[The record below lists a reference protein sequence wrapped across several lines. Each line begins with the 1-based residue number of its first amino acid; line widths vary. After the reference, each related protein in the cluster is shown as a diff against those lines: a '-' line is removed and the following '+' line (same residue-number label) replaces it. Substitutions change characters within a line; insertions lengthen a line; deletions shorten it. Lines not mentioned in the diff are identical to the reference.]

1 MDDGAVVYLI
11 GPKPHVR
18 CALRYKSFLKLCD
31 QLAMKNL
38 RRPKKVEVTIQQD
51 LVNTKAFFS
60 RNPKQQRM
68 RWGLNTGCFHKKK
81 NLLIWDCAFLF
92 FFFLSFL
99 FSFFFF
105 KLLKEVQTKLKF
117 LRNLPTLKYGIQHV
131 EVQGANNMNVTH
143 NTPVI
148 FWNVLYFTVTNF
160 VFQECVNF

>member
-68 RWGLNTGCFHKKK
+68 R
-81 NLLIWDCAFLF
+81 
-92 FFFLSFL
+92 
-99 FSFFFF
+99 
-105 KLLKEVQTKLKF
+105 
-117 LRNLPTLKYGIQHV
+117 
-131 EVQGANNMNVTH
+131 
-143 NTPVI
+143 
-148 FWNVLYFTVTNF
+148 
-160 VFQECVNF
+160 